1 MMKKTR
7 MKLAGL
13 LFALAAAFMMAG
25 GAMAADWPQFLGAE
39 NSQGISAAATPKS
52 GATMQER
59 WRLSTSSEGANGMQ
73 GWTDVP
79 GTPIV
84 VGDYVYYY
92 SSEKLRKVE
101 VATGKEVA
109 TADIYGAPVNQFF
122 INIAYG
128 DGKIFVPCQ
137 TNNLDSDTAVKGCF
151 IRVFDANTLK
161 QLYVTEKI
169 SGGQMQSPIMYHD
182 GYIVTGT
189 YGRNSTYVGFSTK
202 DEDTGKTNEVK
213 QPLWT
218 VDATSK
224 YGYSFCGAAYVGDY
238 CYFAGSTTLHIVNY
252 KTGAASTYELG
263 EGYVSHSTLTYS
275 SETKRLYVPANNP
288 EGGASIFAFEIGA
301 NGQPN
306 AATAL
311 EWKSGTVS
319 GGTQSSPVV
328 YKGRLY
334 IGGGGGTMGS
344 AEPFHVIDAKTMK
357 EIYSVPVQSKGS
369 AAISTAYATA
379 ANNYQVYIYMIPYA
393 PVGDQAEMWIIKDA
407 QGQTKADYEVVKG
420 VGKAQ
425 YCSQSVAIAGD
436 GSLIWYNDG
445 AALYCYENTDKTAA
459 STPSNT
465 EPDNSTTTTPTT
477 PTTPAT
483 NTTTKPV
490 SGNGGISVLVNG
502 NQLAFDT
509 APYVESGRV
518 LLPMRVIFEA
528 LGATVDYS
536 AGKIVATSG
545 DVEIKL
551 ELGSTKMTVGASTV
565 TLDVPAKAVDGR
577 TLLPLRAVSEA
588 LSAQVDWDG
597 AAKCVTITK

>member
-1 MMKKTR
+1 MKKIW
-7 MKLAGL
+7 KKIGGLLLALVLAG
-13 LFALAAAFMMAG
+13 ALATN
-25 GAMAADWPQFLGAE
+25 AMAADWPQFLGLE
-39 NSQGISAAATPKS
+39 TSQGVSAAATPKT
-52 GATMQER
+52 GADLAER
-59 WRLSTSSEGANGMQ
+59 WTLTTTSDTATMQ

-109 TADIYGAPVNQFF
+109 TVKVYGAPVNQFF
-122 INIAYG
+122 INIAYAE
-128 DGKIFVPCQ
+128 GKIFVPVQ
-137 TNNLDSDTAVKGCF
+137 TDNLDPENIVKGCF
-151 IRVFDANTLK
+151 IRVYDANTLK

-169 SGGQMQSPIMYHD
+169 AGGQMQSPIMYHD

-189 YGRNSTYVGFSTK
+189 YGRNSTYVCFDVK
-202 DEDTGKTNEVK
+202 DEDTGKTDEVK
-213 QPLWT
+213 QPKWVVNCDT
-218 VDATSK
+218 K
-224 YGYSFCGAAYVGDY
+224 YGYSFCGATFVGDY
-238 CYFAGSTTLHIVNY
+238 CYFAGSTILNIVNY
-252 KTGAASTYELG
+252 KTGAAATYDLG
-263 EGYVSHSTLTYS
+263 EGYVSHSTLAYS

-288 EGGASIFAFEIGA
+288 DGGASVFAFELLA
-301 NGQPN
+301 NGMPN
-306 AATAL
+306 ANTAL
-311 EWKSGTVS
+311 EWKSGTKE

-344 AEPFHVIDAKTMK
+344 LEPFHVIDAKTMK
-357 EIYSVPVQSKGS
+357 EIYSVPVLSKGS

-393 PVGDQAEMWIIKDA
+393 PVNGESEMWIIKDA

-420 VGKAQ
+420 IGKGQ
-425 YCSQSVAIAGD
+425 YCSQSIAVASD
-436 GSLIWYNDG
+436 GSLIWYNDA
-445 AALYCYENTDKTAA
+445 AALYCYENTAKATTT
-459 STPSNT
+459 TPAQ
-465 EPDNSTTTTPTT
+465 PTTPTT

-483 NTTTKPV
+483 GTTTPV
-490 SGNGGISVLVNG
+490 VSNNGEISVLVNG
-502 NQLAFDT
+502 KQLQFDT
-509 APYVESGRV
+509 APYVENGRV

-545 DVEIKL
+545 DLVIKL
-551 ELGSTKMTVGASTV
+551 ELGSTKMTVGAGTV
-565 TLDVPAKAVDGR
+565 TLDVPAKAVGGR

-588 LSAQVDWDG
+588 LSAQVDWNG
-597 AAKCVTITK
+597 AAKCVTITQE